1 VPEAMPSASTLW
13 VFSLATLVL
22 VAMPGPGVLYLVGRT
37 LDQGRRAG
45 VASMLGIESG
55 ELVHVVAAAVG
66 LSALLAASATALD
79 VVRYAGAAYLIVLG
93 IRRWRAGA
101 EPQAPVAPQ
110 RASARRIF
118 AQGLVVQVLNP
129 KVAIF
134 FLAYLPQ
141 FLDPSAPVAPQ
152 VLLLGVVY
160 LAIAMASDGVY
171 VILASL
177 AARRLRNSEAAQRR
191 MARASA
197 ATYVGLG
204 MFAALSGRSAS

>member
-1 VPEAMPSASTLW
+1 LW
-13 VFSLATLVL
+13 VFSLATLIL

-66 LSALLAASATALD
+66 LSALLATSATALD

-101 EPQAPVAPQ
+101 EPEAPVEPQ

-152 VLLLGVVY
+152 VLLLGGVY

-171 VILASL
+171 VVLASL
-177 AARRLRNSEAAQRR
+177 AARRLRHSTAAQRG

-204 MFAALSGRSAS
+204 LFAALSGRSAS

>member
-1 VPEAMPSASTLW
+1 LW
-13 VFSLATLVL
+13 VFSLATLIL

-101 EPQAPVAPQ
+101 EPDAPVEPQ

-152 VLLLGVVY
+152 VLLLGGVY

-171 VILASL
+171 VVLASL
-177 AARRLRNSEAAQRR
+177 AARRLRASTAAQRG

-204 MFAALSGRSAS
+204 LFAALSGRSAS